1 MESTFVVGQAPLLR
15 LLSSMQPIC
24 TKRTA
29 MDVTSLILFQ
39 VGHREMS
46 LKATDLEIS
55 LQASCEVSNVE
66 ISGDSSSFLV
76 PGRRIFDLVRELDG
90 DISFTLTESQL
101 KLRSGTV
108 DLALN
113 VRSPEDFPPFPEC
126 IENLM
131 QLDSDLLLDMI
142 SRVAFVI
149 PQNNAN
155 PALNGLFLE
164 ISSNELCM
172 TTTDGHCLAQART
185 DKCGLEEAHKWLV
198 PRRAVFE
205 MKKLLEG
212 SEDTGVFLG
221 TCGSQLVLSG
231 GSFNFFSK
239 VLADAFPQYDEILK
253 KDGFVPARLD
263 RPLFAKTLRRSACL
277 LSGQFIATLFE
288 FASENV
294 KVSIQNKNVG
304 ELREEIPI
312 QEFAGDPVG
321 VRFYAPYLLSGL
333 QVFSDEQVRFYLKN
347 SAKPIIFESEANNLH
362 TLYLVMPVAPTAN
375 G

>member
-1 MESTFVVGQAPLLR
+1 MKNTFTVGQASLLR

-29 MDVTSLILFQ
+29 MDVTSQILFQ
-39 VGHREMS
+39 VGHREVS

-55 LQASCEVSNVE
+55 LQASCAVE
-66 ISGDSSSFLV
+66 KSDIAEGSSFLV
-76 PGRRIFDLVRELDG
+76 SGRRIFDLVRELEG
-90 DISFTLTESQL
+90 EISFSLTENQL
-101 KLRSGTV
+101 KLQSGTV

-131 QLDSDLLLDMI
+131 QLDGELVLDMI

-164 ISSNELCM
+164 IAANQLCM
-172 TTTDGHCLAQART
+172 TTTDGHCLAQARS
-185 DKCGLEEAHKWLV
+185 DKYGLEEPHKWLL

-212 SEDTGVFLG
+212 AEDKAVFLG

-231 GSFNFFSK
+231 CSFNFFSK

-253 KDGFVPARLD
+253 REGFVPAKLD
-263 RPLFAKTLRRSACL
+263 RPLFAKTLRRSSCL
-277 LSGQFIATLFE
+277 LSGQFVATQFE
-288 FASENV
+288 FGPEAV
-294 KVSIQNKNVG
+294 KVSMQNKNVG
-304 ELREEIPI
+304 ELREELPI
-312 QEFAGDPVG
+312 QEFTGEPVD

-333 QVFSDEQVRFYLKN
+333 QVFSDEQVQFYLKN
-347 SAKPIIFESEANNLH
+347 SSKPIIFESEADNLN
-362 TLYLVMPVAPTAN
+362 TLYLVMPVAPTTNA
-375 G
+375 